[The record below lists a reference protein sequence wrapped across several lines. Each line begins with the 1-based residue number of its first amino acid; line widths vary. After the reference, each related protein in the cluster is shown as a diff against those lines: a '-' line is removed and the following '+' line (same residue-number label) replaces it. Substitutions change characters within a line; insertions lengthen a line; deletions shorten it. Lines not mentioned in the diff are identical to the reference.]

1 MKIILTVVFAMLA
14 SGCVVVPVTGK
25 GVNSNL
31 VCHKGKQTLELPESA
46 ISAHINHGDYLGP
59 CRP

>member
-1 MKIILTVVFAMLA
+1 MKIIITVVLTMLA
-14 SGCVVVPVTGK
+14 SSCAVVPVTGK
-25 GVNSNL
+25 GGNSNL

-46 ISAHINHGDYLGP
+46 VRAHINHGDYLGQ